1 MLTTLSTPKSEG
13 KCEENNTR
21 RVLASC
27 SPHWTS
33 SDYHHPPCL
42 YICVVWTTLPFEIV
56 HLALKCDSSIGV
68 GFLQKKLTFQFKCE
82 ELCSCF
88 KMCGLYLGGP
98 SQSQVN

>member
-1 MLTTLSTPKSEG
+1 MKKTTHGES
-13 KCEENNTR
+13 
-21 RVLASC
+21 
-27 SPHWTS
+27 SPHP
-33 SDYHHPPCL
+33 HLIGPHQL
-42 YICVVWTTLPFEIV
+42 IIMLFGLHLPFEIV

>member
-33 SDYHHPPCL
+33 SAYYHVYTDVLFGLH
-42 YICVVWTTLPFEIV
+42 LPFEIV

-82 ELCSCF
+82 ELCSFF